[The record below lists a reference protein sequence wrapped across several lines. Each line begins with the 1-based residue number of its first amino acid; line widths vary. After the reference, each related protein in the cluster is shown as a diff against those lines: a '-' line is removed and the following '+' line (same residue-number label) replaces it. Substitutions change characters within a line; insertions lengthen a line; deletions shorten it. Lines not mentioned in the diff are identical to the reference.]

1 MRKSRGPRAG
11 SGCVSGAA
19 PWRYPFFADCLTGL
33 DTNPL
38 FADQR
43 RDVISGTRTF
53 LIASDMS
60 ALAADQRW
68 SVLKQQ

>member
-1 MRKSRGPRAG
+1 MAVPL
-11 SGCVSGAA
+11 
-19 PWRYPFFADCLTGL
+19 FADSLTGL